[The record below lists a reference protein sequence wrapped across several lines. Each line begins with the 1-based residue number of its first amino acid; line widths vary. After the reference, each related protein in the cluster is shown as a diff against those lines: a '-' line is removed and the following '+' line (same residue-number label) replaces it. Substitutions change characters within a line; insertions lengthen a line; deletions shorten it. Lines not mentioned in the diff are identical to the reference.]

1 MEDFIKPEGSQK
13 NTNLHFNSFNIDQR
27 IYRIDVR
34 ENVEVN
40 LKTKPW
46 VQWGNINNDYPQFLL
61 QLKTASPVYSACL
74 SSLVEMSYGDG
85 VEIEGMGNVMVN
97 RFETISELYYK
108 LVYDFWTFGGFSTE
122 AIPTRDKTAFESIYH
137 LPFQNIRIG
146 KKEDDEHESEI
157 DWYYYSEDWGS
168 RVYRNQRIIKMHGI
182 NLSRNEGRQ
191 LYYWKNY
198 VPSENNYYPLT
209 TYQSGINAIVL
220 EAEIFDFHKR
230 NLAQNLMPSLSIALV
245 GDPTPEEKEEI
256 YQSLIQ
262 SYSGKNGHKLMLSFS
277 SSPEERPI
285 IEPINN
291 NGNDSYYTEVL
302 SMAIQSIL
310 SSFQVSSPLLLG
322 IHSFSSNPFSQ
333 NADEIMV
340 ATKHMM
346 EFVVKPKIK
355 KFNQGLENLL
365 SLKYNRPIKII
376 NKFKT
381 PELL

>member
-1 MEDFIKPEGSQK
+1 MEDFISPQGNKKS
-13 NTNLHFNSFNIDQR
+13 TNLHFNSFNIDQR

-40 LKTKPW
+40 IKTKPW
-46 VQWGNINNDYPQFLL
+46 VLWGNVNNDYPQFLL
-61 QLKTASPVYSACL
+61 QLKTASPVYAACL

-97 RFETISELYYK
+97 RYETISELYYK
-108 LVYDFWTFGGFSTE
+108 ALYDFWTFGGFSCE
-122 AIPTRDKTAFESIYH
+122 AIPSRDFSSFESVYH
-137 LPFQNIRIG
+137 LPFQNVRIG
-146 KKEDDEHESEI
+146 KKEEDDHEDEL
-157 DWYYYSEDWGS
+157 DWFYYSEQWGS
-168 RVYRNQRIIKMHGI
+168 KIYKNPKIVKLHGI
-182 NLSRNEGRQ
+182 DLKRNEGRQ

-198 VPSENNYYPLT
+198 TPSENNYYPLT

-230 NLAQNLMPSLSIALV
+230 NLAMNLMPSLSIALV

-256 YQSLIQ
+256 YNDLVQ
-262 SYSGKNGHKLMLSFS
+262 SYMGKNGNKLMLSFS
-277 SSPEERPI
+277 TSADERPI

-291 NGNDSYYTEVL
+291 NGNDAYYTEIL

-310 SSFQVSSPLLLG
+310 SSFQISSPLLLG

-346 EFVVKPKIK
+346 EFVIKPKLK
-355 KFNQGLENLL
+355 KFNQGLESLL
-365 SLKYNRPIKII
+365 ALKYNRPVKII
-376 NKFKT
+376 NKFHT